1 MNNLD
6 KKNIEI
12 FREYF
17 LSSNEDVR
25 GNIRNILPGVLLKY
39 LSIIETGFL
48 QKATVENIASQ
59 IDAPHLIPDL
69 RQLQTDYNSLMEQV
83 FEKEV
88 AFAIRATERA
98 AFKKKLEEIDLEE
111 EFQIDESDI
120 KSAITQVERESIK
133 QKFENLE
140 EGMAIKQK
148 PAASLISFNR
158 IARYAAAAV
167 VVGIVFGGGYLIL
180 NNSKEQNNGG
190 LAKNENKKD
199 SIKTEIAANVPT
211 ITEQVSEKEMLVLE
225 SFGFAKEEQQTFVI
239 VTQNIEKQIDTLEK
253 IYSDEIRGKNGGGA
267 GPVARVISQQMDSLL
282 SIRNTYTYDVLNKKI
297 IVRLGNQQKVDKV
310 ISTDPSLK
318 TNLFIKIN
326 KDYYQ
331 LKPTAL
337 PLKLIPIKNKDTIE
351 ELEKIIFQ
359 NP

>member
-1 MNNLD
+1 MSYLD
-6 KKNIEI
+6 KKHIEI

-17 LSSNEDVR
+17 LSQNEDVR
-25 GNIRNILPGVLLKY
+25 RNIRNILPGVLLKY
-39 LSIIETGFL
+39 LSIIETGFS
-48 QKATVENIASQ
+48 QKTTVENIASQ
-59 IDAPHLIPDL
+59 IEATHLIPDL
-69 RQLQTDYNSLMEQV
+69 RQLQTDYHSSLEQI

-88 AFAIRATERA
+88 ALAIRATERA
-98 AFKKKLEEIDLEE
+98 AFKKKFESFDLEE
-111 EFQIDESDI
+111 DFQIAEPDI
-120 KSAITQVERESIK
+120 KSAITQVERVSIK
-133 QKFENLE
+133 QKFEDIDE
-140 EGMAIKQK
+140 ETGIKQK
-148 PAASLISFNR
+148 PAPSIISFNR

-167 VVGIVFGGGYLIL
+167 IVGIVFGGGYLIL
-180 NNSKEQNNGG
+180 NNSKEQKNGG

-199 SIKTEIAANVPT
+199 SIKTEIAAALPT
-211 ITEQVSEKEMLVLE
+211 ITEQTSEQRLLVPE
-225 SFGFAKEEQQTFVI
+225 SFGFAKGEPKTFAIVI
-239 VTQNIEKQIDTLEK
+239 LNIEKQIETLKK
-253 IYSDEIRGKNGGGA
+253 IYSDEIQGKNGAGA

-282 SIRNTYTYDVLNKKI
+282 SIRNTYTYDVVNKKI
-297 IVRLGNQQKVDKV
+297 VVRLGNEQKVDKV

-337 PLKLIPIKNKDTIE
+337 PLKLILLKNKDTIE